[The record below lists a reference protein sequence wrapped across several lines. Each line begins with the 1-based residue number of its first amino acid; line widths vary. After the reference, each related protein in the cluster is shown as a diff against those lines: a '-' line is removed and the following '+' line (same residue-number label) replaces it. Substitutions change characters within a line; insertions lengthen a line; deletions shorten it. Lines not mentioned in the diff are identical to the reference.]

1 MIVSHKH
8 KFIFVKTH
16 KTATQTF
23 LKFIKPHLGPEDVMA
38 GDPEEINGKGEL
50 VNANTKLNIDK
61 KFPATGKCAEDYQS
75 VYGNHLPWFMIK
87 EIVGDE
93 IWSKY
98 TKITIER
105 DPYDRILSLFYMMN
119 FQITSS
125 PMVPDPKTIEN
136 KFEETKSIEDGDVR
150 NKTRQDYID
159 FFKNN
164 TIMTAYPDE
173 TREYFEE
180 WLLAQ
185 LETQPL
191 DLTEH
196 RTYGSDCWVTE
207 ENEIKKTCE
216 RFNFRRILKMID
228 DTPLWTTKT
237 GQRFLNFPYLKESN
251 VGLGEEYFKN
261 FNHFLGQ
268 CRFLNYGNYFDGSNL
283 QVDHVIDFK
292 NVGDN
297 IGKCF
302 NKHDIN
308 IQCNKNLYDQATQ
321 NAHYRKNTKD
331 KPDNNWWYN
340 GPRGEWLHKV
350 IKRRFY
356 NEYMNKNQIN
366 FNKIISGN

>member
-8 KFIFVKTH
+8 KFIFIKTH

-23 LKFIKPHLGPEDVMA
+23 LKFIKPHLGTDDVMA
-38 GDPEEINGKGEL
+38 GDAEEINGKGEL
-50 VNANTKLNIDK
+50 VNENTKLNVDK
-61 KFPATGKCAEDYQS
+61 RFASTDKCAEDYQRI
-75 VYGNHLPWFMIK
+75 YGNHLPWFMVK

-93 IWSKY
+93 IWSNY

-119 FQITSS
+119 FQITTGQ
-125 PMVPDPKTIEN
+125 MVPDPKTIEN

-191 DLTEH
+191 NLTEH
-196 RTYGSDCWVTE
+196 RTYGSDCWEQE
-207 ENEIKKTCE
+207 EQNIRSTCQKN
-216 RFNFRRILKMID
+216 RFNRVLQMTD
-228 DTPLWTTKT
+228 DSPLWETKH
-237 GQRFLNFPYLKESN
+237 GQRFLNFPYLKQPL

-268 CRFLNYGNYFDGSNL
+268 CRFLNFGNYFDGKNL
-283 QVDHVIDFK
+283 QVDHVIDYSD
-292 NVGDN
+292 VGNN

-302 NKHDIN
+302 EKSGIK
-308 IQCNKNLYDQATQ
+308 IPCNKRIFNSNSQ
-321 NAHYRKNTKD
+321 NVHYRREIKN
-331 KPDNNWWYN
+331 KPSNDWWYS
-340 GPRGEWLHKV
+340 GSRGNRIRRAIRKV
-350 IKRRFY
+350 FY
-356 NEYMNKNQIN
+356 SKHGIN
-366 FNKIISGN
+366 LNAIL